1 MADLDNEDRRGREA
15 ERIMAEPLVVEAFT
29 TMESVLMESLKRV
42 DLKDTDTQK
51 TIVANIQVL
60 HSFRKILRTIME
72 TGKMSRI
79 QKESLA
85 ERLLR
90 KVKG

>member
-1 MADLDNEDRRGREA
+1 MDLDHEDRRGQEA
-15 ERIMAEPLVVEAFT
+15 ERLMNEPLVKEAFAK
-29 TMESVLMESLKRV
+29 METALVESLKRV

-60 HSFRKILRTIME
+60 HSFRKLLQTTIE
-72 TGKMSRI
+72 TGKMARI
-79 QKESLA
+79 QKQTLA
-85 ERLLR
+85 QSILK

>member
-1 MADLDNEDRRGREA
+1 MDLDHEDRRGQEA
-15 ERIMAEPLVVEAFT
+15 ERLMSEPLVKEAFAK
-29 TMESVLMESLKRV
+29 METALIESLKRV

-60 HSFRKILRTIME
+60 HSFRKLLQTTIE
-72 TGKMSRI
+72 TGKMARI
-79 QKESLA
+79 QKQTLA
-85 ERLLR
+85 QSILK